1 VTDKDAV
8 DGPGAGTDTEGAE
21 DNKGLV
27 SLSWASG
34 PSGGQC
40 KVGIGASSSTS
51 SPASEEDADLAAVT
65 ARCIISRTPN
75 LAGLPLFVGPLLPL
89 PLVLLTDP
97 APLPFPEVVTAA
109 SLERT
114 AAAAAAT
121 AAARAS
127 TAPLMDSSLL
137 PSGPLAAPLLNW
149 DSAISPGSC
158 ADTGK
163 LLDTQA

>member
-1 VTDKDAV
+1 MAV
-8 DGPGAGTDTEGAE
+8 LRQGSPVYD
-21 DNKGLV
+21 DNILRQ
-27 SLSWASG
+27 SPG

-109 SLERT
+109 SGMVKQKQSGLHYMQERYVPSDLE
-114 AAAAAAT
+114 
-121 AAARAS
+121 
-127 TAPLMDSSLL
+127 
-137 PSGPLAAPLLNW
+137 
-149 DSAISPGSC
+149 
-158 ADTGK
+158 
-163 LLDTQA
+163 